1 LANLVGC
8 GRPLQG
14 CKMYSHKSRMFSQAS
29 NAELQESN
37 TRLESVTKAVE
48 GMMECQVCFNQFDNK
63 ECGSVYL
70 VPCRHMYA
78 DHNSCRTSYELVVCK
93 TCANNSRYLSDI
105 CIHTCRNIG
114 DTATAVA
121 ICR

>member
-1 LANLVGC
+1 
-8 GRPLQG
+8 
-14 CKMYSHKSRMFSQAS
+14 MFSQAS

-37 TRLESVTKAVE
+37 TRLESVTKALE

-63 ECGSVYL
+63 ERRSVYL

-93 TCANNSRYLSDI
+93 TCANNSRNPSDI
-105 CIHTCRNIG
+105 CIHACIAILVTLQPPSLFVDRVT
-114 DTATAVA
+114 DFSATFKIVLTTYDH
-121 ICR
+121 